1 MFSAKNYGLP
11 KDLIEAA
18 KKVHE
23 KQLEEDSHGKMPSK
37 EHVMKM
43 LKDGMSETEMMKM
56 HSDVDK
62 DELKKLVKDC
72 KEEMNEE
79 LFTAK
84 KVHEKQLE
92 ENLDK
97 SIKKPKNKDP
107 DFTGLSKAL
116 DPTFKKIEKQRK
128 KDLKFEEV
136 QFTEEELAE
145 AFAIFLEENF
155 HVEMLTEE
163 DLDYVFENEFPQWLE
178 EGLGRAIR
186 RGIGYLVNLNNKI
199 ADATYPAA
207 QKAVDVTKKGA
218 TAVGNAVTNVGRK
231 VGVAAR
237 QNPVSTAVTG
247 GVAGALGATAVNRD
261 TGSDKNRNNEL
272 PKDADESDVPYADS
286 DEEQKKT
293 PEKAIRKSIAKAK
306 EEVKKEEAKKQASQA
321 KPTSTARK
329 QVKRS
334 APKPQSFG
342 ALLRKVGGN
351 APATTATAAGRR
363 KVALLDARARART
376 AARDAIVRKTGRGQ
390 LSWAKKA
397 FNSDN

>member
-23 KQLEEDSHGKMPSK
+23 KQLEEGVGKYAEPRIDPK
-37 EHVMKM
+37 IR
-43 LKDGMSETEMMKM
+43 
-56 HSDVDK
+56 
-62 DELKKLVKDC
+62 DEKNTAPVSRALHDLAGREREKNIEKLPG
-72 KEEMNEE
+72 
-79 LFTAK
+79 AK
-84 KVHEKQLE
+84 KSQTEKLPGAK
-92 ENLDK
+92 K
-97 SIKKPKNKDP
+97 SQ
-107 DFTGLSKAL
+107 T
-116 DPTFKKIEKQRK
+116 
-128 KDLKFEEV
+128 EEV

-155 HVEMLTEE
+155 HVDMLTEE
-163 DLDYVFENEFPQWLE
+163 DLDYVFEEEFPQWLE
-178 EGLGRAIR
+178 ENRLRAAANIGRKAFNYVRNLFSTGTR
-186 RGIGYLVNLNNKI
+186 RA
-199 ADATYPAA
+199 AD
-207 QKAVDVTKKGA
+207 
-218 TAVGNAVTNVGRK
+218 VGRN
-231 VGVAAR
+231 VRNAAS

-247 GVAGALGATAVNRD
+247 VGAGALGATAVNRD

>member
-11 KDLIEAA
+11 KDLIEA
-18 KKVHE
+18 
-23 KQLEEDSHGKMPSK
+23 
-37 EHVMKM
+37 
-43 LKDGMSETEMMKM
+43 
-56 HSDVDK
+56 
-62 DELKKLVKDC
+62 
-72 KEEMNEE
+72 
-79 LFTAK
+79 AK

-107 DFTGLSKAL
+107 DFTKLSKAL
-116 DPTFKKIEKQRK
+116 NPAFEKIKKQTKE
-128 KDLKFEEV
+128 DLKSEEV

-178 EGLGRAIR
+178 ENRFQAVR
-186 RGIGYLVNLNNKI
+186 RGIGYAVNLNNKI
-199 ADATYPAA
+199 ADYTYDAA
-207 QKAVDVTKKGA
+207 RKAFRYFSGGAKTAGAAVKKGA
-218 TAVGNAVTNVGRK
+218 GK
-231 VGVAAR
+231 VGDAAR

-247 GVAGALGATAVNRD
+247 VGAGALGATAVNRD
-261 TGSDKNRNNEL
+261 TGSDKNRNNE
-272 PKDADESDVPYADS
+272 PKDADESDFPYADS
-286 DEEQKKT
+286 DAKKST
-293 PEKAIRKSIAKAK
+293 EASIRKSIATA
-306 EEVKKEEAKKQASQA
+306 KEEAKKQASQA
-321 KPTSTARK
+321 KPTPTARK

-376 AARDAIVRKTGRGQ
+376 AARDARVRRTRRGQ
-390 LSWAKKA
+390 LSFAKAA
-397 FNSDN
+397 FEPKD

>member
-1 MFSAKNYGLP
+1 
-11 KDLIEAA
+11 
-18 KKVHE
+18 
-23 KQLEEDSHGKMPSK
+23 
-37 EHVMKM
+37 
-43 LKDGMSETEMMKM
+43 MMKM

-92 ENLDK
+92 EGVSKYAEPRIDRKIRDEKNSAVKETLYDLAGRERK
-97 SIKKPKNKDP
+97 KNIEKLPGAKKPQ
-107 DFTGLSKAL
+107 T
-116 DPTFKKIEKQRK
+116 
-128 KDLKFEEV
+128 EEV

-178 EGLGRAIR
+178 ENRFQAVR
-186 RGIGYLVNLNNKI
+186 RGISNIVKYFSGG
-199 ADATYPAA
+199 AE
-207 QKAVDVTKKGA
+207 KAFDVTKKGA
-218 TAVGNAVTNVGRK
+218 TAGAKAVTNFGRK
-231 VGVAAR
+231 VGDAAR